1 MKHHSTDTVLLSI
14 KDHLVQAISLQTIT
28 GLCLLDLSA
37 AFDTVD
43 HSILL
48 ERLSHWFG
56 FRDTVLVWIASYL
69 HSRTIP
75 VTINGSVSGGVSVSF
90 GVPQGSALGPLL
102 FLLYTTPLRYLVQA
116 SDIDYHLFADD
127 T

>member
-1 MKHHSTDTVLLSI
+1 MHQNIQWIRILFAGKKIVQHIGATETVLLSI
-14 KDHLVQAISLQTIT
+14 HDHLVKAISDQTIT

-56 FRDTVLVWIASYL
+56 FHDTFLAWILS
-69 HSRTIP
+69 
-75 VTINGSVSGGVSVSF
+75 SF
-90 GVPQGSALGPLL
+90 P
-102 FLLYTTPLRYLVQA
+102 
-116 SDIDYHLFADD
+116 
-127 T
+127 